1 LVAQIVEKLRINWTE
16 LLGKSPHQRVT
27 KPADLTPIRKPVNR
41 EAIGGLNYF
50 PVTGESTAIPVAG
63 AVFCNLLCGKI
74 VQKVHV

>member
-1 LVAQIVEKLRINWTE
+1 MLETAAREAHCSRL
-16 LLGKSPHQRVT
+16 
-27 KPADLTPIRKPVNR
+27 DLTPIRKPVNW

-50 PVTGESTAIPVAG
+50 PVTGESTAIPVSG